1 MGEPPSA
8 SLSPVLVGAQGEI
21 APPAPV
27 PTQNPFAPPPDM
39 FVNSSAQPSGNP
51 FSDSPEQ
58 PAVSIP
64 FASPETGNPFATP
77 VGTASVVQ
85 ENPFDSKTT
94 QVDDSKKD
102 PFASLG
108 DPFADFL
115 TKKEISVKDED
126 STAI

>member
-85 ENPFDSKTT
+85 EIPLTAKQLRLTT
-94 QVDDSKKD
+94 RRKIH
-102 PFASLG
+102 LR
-108 DPFADFL
+108 L
-115 TKKEISVKDED
+115 LEILLQ
-126 STAI
+126 IF